1 MGNILEIY
9 DYVWISQNCLKFSED
24 ITEYF
29 GTEQNA
35 SGILRYTTRSAD
47 QVIKHLMKI

>member
-9 DYVWISQNCLKFSED
+9 DYIWISQNCLKFSED

-29 GTEQNA
+29 GTQQNA
-35 SGILRYTTRSAD
+35 SGILRYTTLSSD
-47 QVIKHLMKI
+47 QVIKHWINR